1 MIRRLLAYRRLAGR
15 DAACGALL
23 LLMASAFELLQPWP
37 IKGLVDYVFGN
48 RPAPDWL
55 ARIWPAFARHDAS
68 GEALGVCLA
77 ILLLAVLHRLAA
89 TASQFL
95 LVRAG
100 WSLVHQLR
108 CGVSDHVH
116 RLSLAYHDRSK
127 VGDSLYRIA
136 YDSHAAQS
144 LVTNALVPM
153 GTAIVTLTGIVLIM
167 LRLDVWLTLAAIAV
181 MPVFWRLIHR
191 FGQSI
196 ERHSQRYHEQESR
209 LVSATQESLSSIRIV
224 QAFTQE
230 PVVAAAF
237 HELGDGSRMTNQ
249 RLTAVQ
255 LLFSA
260 SVGLTMAA
268 GTAIVVWLGSQAV
281 LADRLS
287 VGDILVFLAY
297 LGMVYQP
304 LNSLSQGTNVYHL
317 AKAQLKRVFE
327 LLDAPVDV
335 ADRPGAVQPA
345 EVRGRLELCEVDFG
359 YSPGRAVL
367 RGIDLTIEPGQV
379 VGLVGRTG
387 AGKSTLAALL
397 LRFFDP
403 ESGKILLD
411 GRDFRDLKLAW
422 LRRQVS
428 IVLQDAVLFSTT
440 VAENIAVGRPDASRE
455 EIERAARQAQA
466 EEFIRALPDGYDTPL
481 GERGVNLSGGQ
492 RQRLAIARAFLKDA
506 PILILDEPTSALD
519 AKTEAALLESLELL
533 MRGRTTVIIAHRLST
548 LERAD
553 VVVVLDE
560 GRIVEQG
567 GRDELLSRDS
577 AFRRF
582 YRNGANSRRH
592 GAALA
597 ET

>member
-1 MIRRLLAYRRLAGR
+1 MGPGRSGHLGTRAVSAATLLGVRRDTRTRRALRTLSRYGPRQAVRVAAGGRRGRIVGRVGLRPLPAAARLALGDCLAILVVGEAGDGRGRVAVGGRMRKAAGHDSRRGGPFMIRRLLAYRRLAGR

-335 ADRPGAVQPA
+335 ADRPGAVQPV

-428 IVLQDAVLFSTT
+428 IVL
-440 VAENIAVGRPDASRE
+440 
-455 EIERAARQAQA
+455 
-466 EEFIRALPDGYDTPL
+466 
-481 GERGVNLSGGQ
+481 
-492 RQRLAIARAFLKDA
+492 
-506 PILILDEPTSALD
+506 
-519 AKTEAALLESLELL
+519 
-533 MRGRTTVIIAHRLST
+533 
-548 LERAD
+548 
-553 VVVVLDE
+553 
-560 GRIVEQG
+560 
-567 GRDELLSRDS
+567 
-577 AFRRF
+577 
-582 YRNGANSRRH
+582 
-592 GAALA
+592 
-597 ET
+597 

>member
-23 LLMASAFELLQPWP
+23 LLTASAFELLQPWP
-37 IKGLVDYVFGN
+37 IKGLVDYVFSK

-68 GEALGVCLA
+68 GEVLGICLA

-100 WSLVHQLR
+100 WSVVHQLR
-108 CGVSDHVH
+108 CDVGDHVH
-116 RLSLAYHDRSK
+116 RLSLSYHDRSK

-136 YDSHAAQS
+136 YDTHAAQS
-144 LVTNALVPM
+144 LLTNALIPM
-153 GTAIVTLTGIVLIM
+153 ATAAATLAGIVLIM
-167 LRLDVWLTLAAIAV
+167 LRLDVWLALATVAI

-196 ERHSQRYHEQESR
+196 ERHSQRYHEQETR
-209 LVSATQESLSSIRIV
+209 LVSAVQESLSSIRIV
-224 QAFTQE
+224 KAFTQE
-230 PVVAAAF
+230 PAVAAAF
-237 HELGDGSRMTNQ
+237 DELGQGSRAMNQ
-249 RLTAVQ
+249 RLAAVQ

-260 SVGLTMAA
+260 SIGLTMAA
-268 GTAIVVWLGSQAV
+268 GTALVVWLGSQAA
-281 LADRLS
+281 LAGRLS

-297 LGMVYQP
+297 LGMIYQP
-304 LNSLSQGTNVYHL
+304 LNSFSQGMNVYHL
-317 AKAQLKRVFE
+317 AKAQLQRVFE
-327 LLDAPVDV
+327 LLDTPIDV
-335 ADRPGAVQPA
+335 ADRPGALQPA
-345 EVRGRLELCEVDFG
+345 EVRGRLELRDVEFG
-359 YSPGRAVL
+359 YSPDRAVL
-367 RGIDLTIEPGQV
+367 RGINLTIEPGQV

-387 AGKSTLAALL
+387 GGKSTLAALL

-403 ESGKILLD
+403 TSGQVLLD
-411 GRDFRDLKLAW
+411 GRDLRDLKLAW

-428 IVLQDAVLFSTT
+428 VVLQDAVLFSTT
-440 VAENIAVGRPDASRE
+440 IAENIAVGRPATSRE
-455 EIERAARQAQA
+455 EIEEAARQAQA
-466 EEFIRALPDGYDTPL
+466 DEFIRALPDGYDTLL

-506 PILILDEPTSALD
+506 PILVLDEPTSALD
-519 AKTEAALLESLELL
+519 SQTEACLLESLERL
-533 MRGRTTVIIAHRLST
+533 MRGRTTVIIAHRMST
-548 LERAD
+548 LARAD
-553 VVVVLDE
+553 LVLVLDG

-567 GRDELLSRDS
+567 GREELLSRDS

-582 YRNGANSRRH
+582 YRSHANSRRPD
-592 GAALA
+592 AALA

>member
-1 MIRRLLAYRRLAGR
+1 MIWRLSAYRRPAGR

-23 LLMASAFELLQPWP
+23 LLTASAFELLQPWP

-48 RPAPDWL
+48 RPPPDWL
-55 ARIWPAFARHDAS
+55 AQFWPPFARHDAS
-68 GEALGVCLA
+68 GEVLGVCLA

-100 WSLVHQLR
+100 WSIVHQLR
-108 CGVSDHVH
+108 CDVSDHVH

-136 YDSHAAQS
+136 YDTHAAQS
-144 LVTNALVPM
+144 LLTNALVPM
-153 GTAIVTLTGIVLIM
+153 ATAAATLAGIVLIM
-167 LRLDVWLTLAAIAV
+167 LRLDLWLALATVAT
-181 MPVFWRLIHR
+181 MPIFWRLIHR

-196 ERHSQRYHEQESR
+196 ERHSQRYHEQETR
-209 LVSATQESLSSIRIV
+209 LVSAVQESLSSIRIV
-224 QAFTQE
+224 KAFTQE
-230 PVVAAAF
+230 PAVAAAF
-237 HELGDGSRMTNQ
+237 DELGQSSRTMNQ

-260 SVGLTMAA
+260 GIGLTMAA
-268 GTAIVVWLGSQAV
+268 GTAVVVWLGSQAA
-281 LADRLS
+281 LAGRLS

-297 LGMVYQP
+297 LGMIYQP
-304 LNSLSQGTNVYHL
+304 LNSFSQGTNIYHL
-317 AKAQLKRVFE
+317 ARAQLQRVFE
-327 LLDAPVDV
+327 LLDTPVDV
-335 ADRPGAVQPA
+335 ADRSGALQPA
-345 EVRGRLELCEVDFG
+345 EVRGRLELCEVEFG
-359 YSPGRAVL
+359 YSPDRSVL
-367 RGIDLTIEPGQV
+367 RGINLSIEPGQV

-387 AGKSTLAALL
+387 GGKSTLAALL

-403 ESGKILLD
+403 TSGRVLLD
-411 GRDFRDLKLAW
+411 GCDFRDLKLAW
-422 LRRQVS
+422 LRRQISV
-428 IVLQDAVLFSTT
+428 VLQDAVLFSTT
-440 VAENIAVGRPDASRE
+440 IAENIAVGRPDASRE
-455 EIERAARQAQA
+455 EIEEAARQAQA
-466 EEFIRALPDGYDTPL
+466 DEFIRALPDGYDTLL

-519 AKTEAALLESLELL
+519 SQTEACLLESLERL
-533 MRGRTTVIIAHRLST
+533 MRGRTTVIIAHRMST
-548 LERAD
+548 LNRAD
-553 VVVVLDE
+553 VVLVLDE

-567 GRDELLSRDS
+567 GREELLSRDS

-582 YRNGANSRRH
+582 YRNQANLRRQN
-592 GAALA
+592 AALA